1 MKKGNIRLCID
12 ARMINSSGIGTYL
25 RNLIPY
31 FLDQFEV
38 TLLINDNGGTLKQL
52 INGDTINMV
61 STIYSIKEQVEFK
74 KKIPNCDL
82 FWSPHFNIPILPIKA
97 RKRIVTIHDTYHL
110 AYLKKL
116 PWLQKIYARIFYSLA
131 TRLSNQI
138 ITVSNF
144 SKKEL
149 KKYLNVPEKKINVIY
164 NGVDVCLFKRISDKT
179 LLQKIKLKYGL
190 PDKFILTVGNV
201 KPHKNLK
208 NLVMA
213 FRHIQKGEQLDY
225 KLVIIGKKD
234 GFVNKDRQVFKIINN
249 DQILKNKVKFTGY
262 VPNKDLPIIYNLASI
277 FVFPSFYEGFGLP
290 PLEALASGIPTVVSN
305 KSSIPEICG
314 EATTYFNPED
324 PIDISEKIEFVLK
337 NNSIAQYQIEKG
349 FAQLKEF
356 DWKLSAEKHIK
367 LFKSLL

>member
-1 MKKGNIRLCID
+1 MKNGSTRLCID

-31 FLDQFEV
+31 FLDEFEV
-38 TLLINDNGGTLKQL
+38 TFLINEKERDLKQL
-52 INGDTINMV
+52 INSKTIDMV
-61 STIYSIKEQVEFK
+61 STIYSIKEQIELK
-74 KKIPNCDL
+74 QKIPSCDL

-110 AYLKKL
+110 AHLKKL
-116 PWLQKIYARIFYSLA
+116 PWLQKFYAKIFYFFA
-131 TRLSNQI
+131 TKLSNQI

-149 KKYLNVPEKKINVIY
+149 KKYLNVSEKKINVIY
-164 NGVDVCLFKRISDKT
+164 NGVDTCLFKHISDKT
-179 LLQKIKLKYGL
+179 LLQKIKLEYGL
-190 PDKFILTVGNV
+190 PDKFMLTVGNV
-201 KPHKNLK
+201 KPHKNLGT
-208 NLVMA
+208 LVVA
-213 FRHIQKGEQLDY
+213 FQHMQQRERSDY
-225 KLVIIGKKD
+225 ELVIIGKKD
-234 GFVNKDRQVFKIINN
+234 GFISKDYKVFKTVNN
-249 DQILKNKVKFTGY
+249 DPVLKNKVKFTGY

-277 FVFPSFYEGFGLP
+277 FVFPSLYEGFGLP
-290 PLEALASGIPTVVSN
+290 PLEALASGTPTAVSN

-337 NNSIAQYQIEKG
+337 NNSIAQSQIEKG

-356 DWKLSAEKHIK
+356 DWKLSAEKHIR
-367 LFKSLL
+367 LFKSLV